1 MASGYRVKEFG
12 GPEVMIWEPLNLGE
26 LAPDAV
32 RVRVG
37 ASGINF
43 AETRMRAGDYSGQE
57 LPFIMGMEVAGSVEQ
72 VGREVADFKVG
83 DRVFGR
89 VRGAHAEVVDC
100 DPAHLMPLPDNLSYA
115 QGAAIPVGWL
125 TAWHALYTV
134 GRMAPGDRVLVEAV
148 GGSVGSAALALAKQ
162 AGCWTLGTAS
172 RNDKLACA
180 TGLGCD
186 AVVNYTCESV
196 SERVAS
202 LTNGEGMDIGL
213 MTIGDATAHELIDSM
228 GMDGRVV
235 MFGSTGG
242 RDITF
247 NLRIGIL
254 NIQLLSMS
262 ISTSPAF
269 MTRTMPD
276 FRDCALPLFASGDL
290 IPVVDTVL
298 PMSELVRAHTM
309 VDERAHF
316 GKVILVNDE
325 QCDQPSGDD

>member
-1 MASGYRVKEFG
+1 MAKGYRVAAFG
-12 GPEVMIWEPLNLGE
+12 GPEVMVWESIDLGE
-26 LAPDAV
+26 LAPGAV

-57 LPFIMGMEVAGSVEQ
+57 LPFVMGMEAAGTVEA
-72 VGREVADFKVG
+72 VGVGVSGFNEG

-100 DPAHLMPLPDNLSYA
+100 DPDHLMLLPDNLSFA

-125 TAWHALYTV
+125 TAWHALHTV
-134 GRMAPGDRVLVEAV
+134 GRMKAGDRILVEAV

-162 AGCWTLGTAS
+162 AGCWAVGTAS
-172 RNDKLACA
+172 RDDKLAYA
-180 TGLGCD
+180 TSMGCD
-186 AVVNYTCESV
+186 AVVNYTRDSV
-196 SERVAS
+196 SQQVAV
-202 LTNGEGMDIGL
+202 LTDGQGMDIGL
-213 MTIGDATAHELIDSM
+213 MTIGDATADELIDSM
-228 GMDGRVV
+228 GMHGRVV

-269 MTRTMPD
+269 MTQTMPA
-276 FRDCALPLFASGDL
+276 FRESALPLFASGEL
-290 IPVVDTVL
+290 VPVVDTVL
-298 PMSELVRAHTM
+298 PMSELVRAHEM
-309 VDERAHF
+309 VDERTHF

-325 QCDQPSGDD
+325 

>member
-1 MASGYRVKEFG
+1 MAKGYRVAQFG
-12 GPEVMIWEPLNLGE
+12 GPEVMVWEALDLGDV
-26 LAPDAV
+26 APNAV

-57 LPFIMGMEVAGSVEQ
+57 LPFVMGMEVAGIVEA
-72 VGREVADFKVG
+72 VGNEVSTFVAG

-100 DPAHLMPLPDNLSYA
+100 DPDHLMHLPDNLSFE

-134 GRMAPGDRVLVEAV
+134 ANMRAGDRVLIEAV

-162 AGCWTLGTAS
+162 AGCWVLGTAS
-172 RNDKLACA
+172 RDDKLAYA
-180 TGLGCD
+180 TELGCD
-186 AVVNYTCESV
+186 AVVNYTETSV
-196 SERVAS
+196 SERVAA
-202 LTNGEGMDIGL
+202 LTDGAGMDIGL
-213 MTIGDATAHELIDSM
+213 MTIGDATSDQLIDSM

-269 MTRTMPD
+269 MTRTMVD
-276 FRDCALPLFASGDL
+276 FRARALPLFASGDL
-290 IPVVDTVL
+290 VPIVDTVL
-298 PMSELVRAHTM
+298 PMSALVRAHEM
-309 VDERAHF
+309 VDERTHF
-316 GKVILVNDE
+316 GKVILKNDL
-325 QCDQPSGDD
+325 S

>member
-1 MASGYRVKEFG
+1 MANGYRVKAFG
-12 GPEVMIWEPLNLGE
+12 GPEVMIWEALNLGD
-26 LAPDAV
+26 LAPGAV
-32 RVRVG
+32 RVRVR

-57 LPFIMGMEVAGSVEQ
+57 LPFVMGMEVAGTVEQ
-72 VGREVADFKVG
+72 IGDGVSGLAVG

-100 DPAHLMPLPDNLSYA
+100 DPEHLMLLPDNLSFE

-134 GRMAPGDRVLVEAV
+134 GGMQAGDRVLIEAV

-162 AGCWTLGTAS
+162 AGCWTVGTAS
-172 RNDKLACA
+172 RDDKLEHALA
-180 TGLGCD
+180 LGCD
-186 AVVNYTCESV
+186 ATVNYRNASV
-196 SERVAS
+196 SEQVSA
-202 LTNGEGMDIGL
+202 LTGGKGMDIGL
-213 MTIGDATAHELIDSM
+213 MTIGDATADELIDSM

-247 NLRIGIL
+247 NLRVGIL

-269 MTRTMPD
+269 MTRTMPE
-276 FRDCALPLFASGDL
+276 FRAQALPLFASGEL
-290 IPVVDTVL
+290 VPVVDTVL
-298 PMSELVRAHTM
+298 PMSELVRAHEM
-309 VDERAHF
+309 VDERTHF
-316 GKVILVNDE
+316 GKVILVNE
-325 QCDQPSGDD
+325 SN

>member
-1 MASGYRVKEFG
+1 MAKGYRVSAFG
-12 GPEVMIWEPLNLGE
+12 GPEVMVWEALDLGE
-26 LAPDAV
+26 LAPGEV

-57 LPFIMGMEVAGSVEQ
+57 LPFVMGMEVAGTVEV
-72 VGREVADFKVG
+72 VGAGVTGFNAG

-100 DPAHLMPLPDNLSYA
+100 DPDHLMFLPDNLTFA
-115 QGAAIPVGWL
+115 EGAAIPVGWL

-134 GRMAPGDRVLVEAV
+134 GRMRAGDRILVEAV

-162 AGCWTLGTAS
+162 AGCWALGTAS
-172 RNDKLACA
+172 RDDKLAHA
-180 TGLGCD
+180 TSMGCD
-186 AVVNYTCESV
+186 AVVNYTSDSV
-196 SERVAS
+196 SEQVTA
-202 LTNGEGMDIGL
+202 LTDGQGMDIGL
-213 MTIGDATAHELIDSM
+213 MTIGDATADDLIDSM

-262 ISTSPAF
+262 ISTSSAF
-269 MTRTMPD
+269 MTQTMPD
-276 FRDCALPLFASGDL
+276 FRARALPLFASGEL
-290 IPVVDTVL
+290 VPVVDTVL
-298 PMSELVRAHTM
+298 PMSKLVRAHEM
-309 VDERAHF
+309 VDERTHF

-325 QCDQPSGDD
+325 

>member
-57 LPFIMGMEVAGSVEQ
+57 LPFVMGMEVAGSVEQ
-72 VGREVADFKVG
+72 VGREVAGFKVG

-100 DPAHLMPLPDNLSYA
+100 DPAHLMRLPENLSYT

-148 GGSVGSAALALAKQ
+148 GGSVGSAALTLAKQ

-172 RNDKLACA
+172 RNDKLARA
-180 TGLGCD
+180 TALGCD

-228 GMDGRVV
+228 GMDGRIV

-269 MTRTMPD
+269 MTGTMPD
-276 FRDCALPLFASGDL
+276 FRDRALPLFASGEL
-290 IPVVDTVL
+290 TPVVDTVL

-309 VDERAHF
+309 VDERTHF

-325 QCDQPSGDD
+325 

>member
-1 MASGYRVKEFG
+1 MAKGYRVAAFG
-12 GPEVMIWEPLNLGE
+12 GPEVMVWESLDLGE
-26 LAPDAV
+26 LAPGAV

-57 LPFIMGMEVAGSVEQ
+57 LPFVMGMEVAGTVEA
-72 VGREVADFKVG
+72 VGAGVTGFNEG

-100 DPAHLMPLPDNLSYA
+100 DPDHLMLLPDNLSFA

-134 GRMAPGDRVLVEAV
+134 GRMKAGDRILVEAV

-162 AGCWTLGTAS
+162 AGCWAMGTAS
-172 RNDKLACA
+172 RDDKLAQA
-180 TGLGCD
+180 TSMGCD
-186 AVVNYTCESV
+186 AVVNYTRDSV
-196 SERVAS
+196 SEQVAA
-202 LTNGEGMDIGL
+202 LTDGQGMDIGL
-213 MTIGDATAHELIDSM
+213 MTIGDATADELIDSM

-269 MTRTMPD
+269 MTQTMPD
-276 FRDCALPLFASGDL
+276 FRARALPLFASGEL
-290 IPVVDTVL
+290 VPVVDTVL
-298 PMSELVRAHTM
+298 PMSELVRAHEM
-309 VDERAHF
+309 VDERTHF

-325 QCDQPSGDD
+325 

>member
-1 MASGYRVKEFG
+1 
-12 GPEVMIWEPLNLGE
+12 MIWEPLNLGE

-57 LPFIMGMEVAGSVEQ
+57 LPFVMGMEVAGSVEQ
-72 VGREVADFKVG
+72 VGRQVADFKVG

-89 VRGAHAEVVDC
+89 VRGAHAEIVDC
-100 DPAHLMPLPDNLSYA
+100 DPAHLMLLPENLSYT

-172 RNDKLACA
+172 SNDKLARA
-180 TGLGCD
+180 TALGCD
-186 AVVNYTCESV
+186 AVVNYTSESV
-196 SERVAS
+196 SEQVAS

-228 GMDGRVV
+228 GIDGRVV

-276 FRDCALPLFASGDL
+276 FRERALPLFASGEL
-290 IPVVDTVL
+290 TPVVDTVL
-298 PMSELVRAHTM
+298 PMSELVRAHAM
-309 VDERAHF
+309 VDERTHF

-325 QCDQPSGDD
+325 

>member
-1 MASGYRVKEFG
+1 MVKGYRVAAFG
-12 GPEVMIWEPLNLGE
+12 GPEVMIWESLDLGD
-26 LAPDAV
+26 LAPGDV

-57 LPFIMGMEVAGSVEQ
+57 LPFVMGMEVAGTIESVG
-72 VGREVADFKVG
+72 VGVTGFSEG

-100 DPAHLMPLPDNLSYA
+100 DPDHLMLLPDNLSFA

-134 GRMAPGDRVLVEAV
+134 GRMKTGDRILVEAV

-172 RNDKLACA
+172 RDDKLAHA
-180 TGLGCD
+180 TSRGCD
-186 AVVNYTCESV
+186 AVVNYPRDSV
-196 SERVAS
+196 SEQVAA
-202 LTNGEGMDIGL
+202 LTDGQGMDIGL
-213 MTIGDATAHELIDSM
+213 MSIGDATANELIDAM

-269 MTRTMPD
+269 MTQTMPD
-276 FRDCALPLFASGDL
+276 FRAQALPLFASGEL
-290 IPVVDTVL
+290 VPVVDTIM
-298 PMSELVRAHTM
+298 PMSELVRAHEM
-309 VDERAHF
+309 VDERTHF
-316 GKVILVNDE
+316 GKIILVNDE
-325 QCDQPSGDD
+325 

>member
-1 MASGYRVKEFG
+1 MTKGYLVSEFG
-12 GPEVMIWEPLNLGE
+12 GPEVMVWEALNLG
-26 LAPDAV
+26 AVAAGAV

-57 LPFIMGMEVAGSVEQ
+57 LPFVMGMEVAGTIEE
-72 VGREVADFKVG
+72 VGEGVTGLSRG

-89 VRGAHAEVVDC
+89 ARGAHADVVDC
-100 DPAHLMPLPDNLSYA
+100 DPDHLMLLPENLSFV

-134 GRMAPGDRVLVEAV
+134 GGMKAGDRILAEAV

-162 AGCWTLGTAS
+162 SGCWVLGTAS
-172 RNDKLACA
+172 RDEKLAHA
-180 TGLGCD
+180 TSMGCD
-186 AVVNYTCESV
+186 AVVNYTRESV
-196 SERVAS
+196 SEQVAR
-202 LTNGEGMDIGL
+202 LTEGQGMDIGL
-213 MTIGDATAHELIDSM
+213 MTIGDATADDLIDSM

-262 ISTSPAF
+262 ISTSSAF
-269 MTRTMPD
+269 MTQTMPD
-276 FRDCALPLFASGDL
+276 FRARALPLFASGQL
-290 IPVVDTVL
+290 EPVVDTVL
-298 PMSELVRAHTM
+298 PMSELVRAHEM
-309 VDERAHF
+309 VDERTHF
-316 GKVILVNDE
+316 GKVILSNE
-325 QCDQPSGDD
+325 A

>member
-1 MASGYRVKEFG
+1 MANGYRVKAFG
-12 GPEVMIWEPLNLGE
+12 GPEVMIWEALNLGD
-26 LAPDAV
+26 LAPGAV

-57 LPFIMGMEVAGSVEQ
+57 LPFVMGMEVAGTVEQ
-72 VGREVADFKVG
+72 IGDGVSGLAVG

-100 DPAHLMPLPDNLSYA
+100 DPEHLMLLPDNLSFA
-115 QGAAIPVGWL
+115 QGAASPVGWL

-134 GRMAPGDRVLVEAV
+134 GGMQAGDRVLIEAV

-162 AGCWTLGTAS
+162 AGCWTVGTAS
-172 RNDKLACA
+172 RDDKLEHALA
-180 TGLGCD
+180 LGCD
-186 AVVNYTCESV
+186 ATVNYRNTSV
-196 SERVAS
+196 SEQVSA
-202 LTNGEGMDIGL
+202 LTGGKGMDIGL
-213 MTIGDATAHELIDSM
+213 MTIGDATADELIDSM

-269 MTRTMPD
+269 MTRTMPE
-276 FRDCALPLFASGDL
+276 FRAQALPLFASGEL
-290 IPVVDTVL
+290 VPVVDTVL
-298 PMSELVRAHTM
+298 PMSELVRAHEM
-309 VDERAHF
+309 VDERTHF
-316 GKVILVNDE
+316 GKVILVNE
-325 QCDQPSGDD
+325 SN

>member
-1 MASGYRVKEFG
+1 MANGYRVKAFG
-12 GPEVMIWEPLNLGE
+12 GPEVMMWEALNLGD
-26 LAPDAV
+26 LAPGAV

-57 LPFIMGMEVAGSVEQ
+57 LPFVMGMEVAGTVEQ
-72 VGREVADFKVG
+72 IGDGVSGLAVG

-100 DPAHLMPLPDNLSYA
+100 DPEHLMLLPDNLSFE

-134 GRMAPGDRVLVEAV
+134 GGMQAGDRVLIEAV

-162 AGCWTLGTAS
+162 AGCWTVGTAS
-172 RNDKLACA
+172 RDDKLEHALA
-180 TGLGCD
+180 LGCD
-186 AVVNYTCESV
+186 ATVNYRNTSV
-196 SERVAS
+196 SGQVSA
-202 LTNGEGMDIGL
+202 LTGGKGMDIGL
-213 MTIGDATAHELIDSM
+213 MTIGDATADELIDSM

-269 MTRTMPD
+269 MTRTMPE
-276 FRDCALPLFASGDL
+276 FRAQALPLFASGEL
-290 IPVVDTVL
+290 VPVVDTVL
-298 PMSELVRAHTM
+298 PMAELVRAHEM
-309 VDERAHF
+309 VDERTHF
-316 GKVILVNDE
+316 GKVILVNE
-325 QCDQPSGDD
+325 SN

>member
-1 MASGYRVKEFG
+1 MTKGYLVSEFG
-12 GPEVMIWEPLNLGE
+12 GPEVMVWDTLNLGA
-26 LAPDAV
+26 LAADAV

-57 LPFIMGMEVAGSVEQ
+57 LPFVMGMEVAGTIEE
-72 VGREVADFKVG
+72 VGEEVTGLSRG
-83 DRVFGR
+83 DRVLGR
-89 VRGAHAEVVDC
+89 ARGAHADVVDC
-100 DPAHLMPLPDNLSYA
+100 DPDHLMLLPDNLSFV

-134 GRMAPGDRVLVEAV
+134 GGMKAGDRILVEAV

-162 AGCWTLGTAS
+162 AGCWVLGTAS
-172 RNDKLACA
+172 RDEKLAQA
-180 TGLGCD
+180 ASMGCD
-186 AVVNYTCESV
+186 SVVNYTRESV
-196 SERVAS
+196 SEQVAR
-202 LTNGEGMDIGL
+202 LTEGQGMDIGL
-213 MTIGDATAHELIDSM
+213 MTIGDATADDLIDSM

-269 MTRTMPD
+269 MTQTMSD
-276 FRDCALPLFASGDL
+276 FRTRALPLFASGEL
-290 IPVVDTVL
+290 EPVVDTVL
-298 PMSELVRAHTM
+298 PMSDLVRAHQM
-309 VDERAHF
+309 VDERTHF
-316 GKVILVNDE
+316 GKVILSNED
-325 QCDQPSGDD
+325 

>member
-1 MASGYRVKEFG
+1 MANGYRVAAFG
-12 GPEVMIWEPLNLGE
+12 GPEVMVWESLDLGE
-26 LAPDAV
+26 LAPGAV

-57 LPFIMGMEVAGSVEQ
+57 LPFVMGMEVAGTVEA
-72 VGREVADFKVG
+72 VGAGVTGFNEG
-83 DRVFGR
+83 ERVFGR

-100 DPAHLMPLPDNLSYA
+100 DPDHLMLLPDNLSFA

-134 GRMAPGDRVLVEAV
+134 GRMKAGDRILVEAV

-162 AGCWTLGTAS
+162 AGCWALGTA
-172 RNDKLACA
+172 RRDDKLAQA
-180 TGLGCD
+180 TSMGCD
-186 AVVNYTCESV
+186 AVVNYTRDSV
-196 SERVAS
+196 SEQVAA
-202 LTNGEGMDIGL
+202 LTDGQGMDIGL
-213 MTIGDATAHELIDSM
+213 MTIGDATADELIDSM

-269 MTRTMPD
+269 MTQTMPD
-276 FRDCALPLFASGDL
+276 FRARALPLFASGEL
-290 IPVVDTVL
+290 VPVVDTVL
-298 PMSELVRAHTM
+298 PMSELVRAHEM
-309 VDERAHF
+309 VDERTHF
-316 GKVILVNDE
+316 GKVILVTDE
-325 QCDQPSGDD
+325 

>member
-1 MASGYRVKEFG
+1 MAKGYRVAAFG
-12 GPEVMIWEPLNLGE
+12 GPEVMVWESLDLGE
-26 LAPDAV
+26 LAPGAV

-57 LPFIMGMEVAGSVEQ
+57 LPFVMGMEVAGTVEA
-72 VGREVADFKVG
+72 VGAGVTGFNEG
-83 DRVFGR
+83 ERVFGR

-100 DPAHLMPLPDNLSYA
+100 DPDHLMLLPDNLSFA

-134 GRMAPGDRVLVEAV
+134 GRMKAGDRILVEAV

-162 AGCWTLGTAS
+162 AGCWALGTAS
-172 RNDKLACA
+172 RDDKLAQA
-180 TGLGCD
+180 TSMGCD
-186 AVVNYTCESV
+186 AVVNYTRDSV
-196 SERVAS
+196 SEQVAA
-202 LTNGEGMDIGL
+202 LTDGQGMDIGL
-213 MTIGDATAHELIDSM
+213 MTIGDATAGELIDSM

-269 MTRTMPD
+269 MTQTMPD
-276 FRDCALPLFASGDL
+276 FRARALPLFASGEL
-290 IPVVDTVL
+290 VPVVDTVL
-298 PMSELVRAHTM
+298 PMSELVRAHEM
-309 VDERAHF
+309 VDERTHF

-325 QCDQPSGDD
+325 

>member
-1 MASGYRVKEFG
+1 
-12 GPEVMIWEPLNLGE
+12 MIWEPLNLGE

-57 LPFIMGMEVAGSVEQ
+57 LPFVMGMEVAGSVEQ
-72 VGREVADFKVG
+72 VGREVAGFKVG

-100 DPAHLMPLPDNLSYA
+100 DPAHLMPLPENLSYT

-172 RNDKLACA
+172 SNDKLARA
-180 TGLGCD
+180 TALGCD
-186 AVVNYTCESV
+186 AVVNYTSESV
-196 SERVAS
+196 SEQVAS

-228 GMDGRVV
+228 GIDGRVV

-276 FRDCALPLFASGDL
+276 FRERALPLFASGEL
-290 IPVVDTVL
+290 TPVVDTVL
-298 PMSELVRAHTM
+298 PMSELVRAHAM
-309 VDERAHF
+309 VDERTHF

-325 QCDQPSGDD
+325 

>member
-1 MASGYRVKEFG
+1 MAKGYRVAAFG
-12 GPEVMIWEPLNLGE
+12 GPEVMVWESLDLGE
-26 LAPDAV
+26 LAPGAV

-57 LPFIMGMEVAGSVEQ
+57 LPFVMGMEVAGTVEA
-72 VGREVADFKVG
+72 VGAGVSGFNEG

-100 DPAHLMPLPDNLSYA
+100 DPDHLMLLPDNLSFA

-125 TAWHALYTV
+125 TAWHALHTV
-134 GRMAPGDRVLVEAV
+134 GRMKAGDRILVEAV

-162 AGCWTLGTAS
+162 AGCWAVGTAS
-172 RNDKLACA
+172 HDDKLAHA
-180 TGLGCD
+180 TSMGCD
-186 AVVNYTCESV
+186 AVVNYTRDSV
-196 SERVAS
+196 SQQVAV
-202 LTNGEGMDIGL
+202 LTDGQGMDIGL
-213 MTIGDATAHELIDSM
+213 MTIGDATADELIDSM
-228 GMDGRVV
+228 GMHGRVV

-269 MTRTMPD
+269 MTQTMPT
-276 FRDCALPLFASGDL
+276 FRERALPLFASGEL
-290 IPVVDTVL
+290 VPVVDTVL
-298 PMSELVRAHTM
+298 PMSELVRAHEM
-309 VDERAHF
+309 VDERTHF

-325 QCDQPSGDD
+325 

>member
-1 MASGYRVKEFG
+1 MAKGYRVAAFG
-12 GPEVMIWEPLNLGE
+12 GPEVMVWESLDLGE
-26 LAPDAV
+26 LAPGSV

-57 LPFIMGMEVAGSVEQ
+57 LPFVMGMEVAGTIEA
-72 VGREVADFKVG
+72 VGAGVTGFSEG

-100 DPAHLMPLPDNLSYA
+100 DPDHLMLLPDNLSLA

-134 GRMAPGDRVLVEAV
+134 GRMKAGDRILVEAV

-162 AGCWTLGTAS
+162 AGCWALGTAS
-172 RNDKLACA
+172 RDDKLAQA
-180 TGLGCD
+180 TSIGCD
-186 AVVNYTCESV
+186 AVVNYTRDSV
-196 SERVAS
+196 SEQVAA
-202 LTNGEGMDIGL
+202 LTDGQGMDIGL
-213 MTIGDATAHELIDSM
+213 MTIGDATADELIDSM
-228 GMDGRVV
+228 AMDGRVV

-269 MTRTMPD
+269 MTQTMPD
-276 FRDCALPLFASGDL
+276 FRDRALPLFASGEL
-290 IPVVDTVL
+290 GPVVDTVL
-298 PMSELVRAHTM
+298 PMSELVRAHEM
-309 VDERAHF
+309 VYERTHF

-325 QCDQPSGDD
+325 

>member
-1 MASGYRVKEFG
+1 MANGYRVKAFG
-12 GPEVMIWEPLNLGE
+12 GPEVMIWEALNLGD
-26 LAPDAV
+26 LAPGAV

-57 LPFIMGMEVAGSVEQ
+57 LPFVMGMEVAGTVEQ
-72 VGREVADFKVG
+72 IGDGVSGLAVG

-100 DPAHLMPLPDNLSYA
+100 DPEHLMLLPDNLSFE

-134 GRMAPGDRVLVEAV
+134 GGMQAGDRVLIEAV

-162 AGCWTLGTAS
+162 AGCWTVGTAS
-172 RNDKLACA
+172 RDDKLEHALA
-180 TGLGCD
+180 LGCD
-186 AVVNYTCESV
+186 ATVNYRTAPV
-196 SERVAS
+196 SEQVSA
-202 LTNGEGMDIGL
+202 LTGGKGMDIGL
-213 MTIGDATAHELIDSM
+213 MTIGDATADELIDSM

-269 MTRTMPD
+269 MTRTMPE
-276 FRDCALPLFASGDL
+276 FRAQALPLFASGEL
-290 IPVVDTVL
+290 VPVVDTVL
-298 PMSELVRAHTM
+298 PMSELVRAHEM
-309 VDERAHF
+309 VDERTHF
-316 GKVILVNDE
+316 GKVILVNE
-325 QCDQPSGDD
+325 SN

>member
-1 MASGYRVKEFG
+1 MVKGYRVAAFG
-12 GPEVMIWEPLNLGE
+12 EPEVMVWESLDLGD
-26 LAPDAV
+26 LAPGDV

-57 LPFIMGMEVAGSVEQ
+57 LPFVMGMEVAGTIESVGAGVTGFSE
-72 VGREVADFKVG
+72 G

-100 DPAHLMPLPDNLSYA
+100 DPDHLMLLPDNLSFA

-134 GRMAPGDRVLVEAV
+134 GRMKAGDRILVEAV

-162 AGCWTLGTAS
+162 AGCWALGTAS
-172 RNDKLACA
+172 RDDKLAHA
-180 TGLGCD
+180 SSLGCD
-186 AVVNYTCESV
+186 AVVNYTRDSV
-196 SERVAS
+196 SEQVNE
-202 LTNGEGMDIGL
+202 LTDGQGMDIGL
-213 MTIGDATAHELIDSM
+213 MTIGDATADELIDSM

-269 MTRTMPD
+269 MTQTMPD
-276 FRDCALPLFASGDL
+276 FRAQALPLFASGEL
-290 IPVVDTVL
+290 VPVVDTIM
-298 PMSELVRAHTM
+298 PMSELVRAHEM
-309 VDERAHF
+309 VDERTHF
-316 GKVILVNDE
+316 GKIILVNDE
-325 QCDQPSGDD
+325 